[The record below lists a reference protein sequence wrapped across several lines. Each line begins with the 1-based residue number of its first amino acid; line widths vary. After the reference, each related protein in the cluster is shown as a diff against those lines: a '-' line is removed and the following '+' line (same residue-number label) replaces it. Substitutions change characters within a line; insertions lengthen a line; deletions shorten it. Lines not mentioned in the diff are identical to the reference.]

1 MDKVFNIQIG
11 GIKESIT
18 NLESLESALA
28 SIEKK
33 TENINKNGGFSVASK
48 DDIKNM
54 DELAKLTQKLELYDE
69 QYAKAV
75 AAAKKEISERN
86 KEVKTA
92 VEVENAYNTV
102 QNKTANT
109 YAEKQQ
115 RLQALGKII
124 RNTNAVTD
132 EEIANQK
139 ELIKEYAALNQEL
152 KDYDA
157 AMGNHYRNVGDYGQ
171 ATKNL
176 KQELREYQMEMA
188 NMLNNGVDKADPK
201 FVELAKKAGQLKDAM
216 QDAGEEMKR
225 FASDTK
231 RIDDVINIAQSATA
245 AFELYKGAMS
255 AFGFETEETEKAIQQ
270 LAGAMSIIQSLQTLS
285 NTLQEGS
292 ATAKLYHGALK
303 LLGVEF
309 ITNQKN
315 AIAATVANQGL
326 STAQKAASVS
336 AGVLRIA
343 LASIGLGLIIGLV
356 ATLVTHWED
365 LVGWFEKT
373 FPALKRMG
381 GLMNTLK
388 ATVMGLGKAI
398 VQWLTNPIKTL
409 GEVIGKVLKG
419 DFAGAIEAAKNG
431 LKNQFTGFG
440 KAFKEGFTD
449 QVNRGLEDM
458 TRKQAAEFDKQLTHQ
473 KNMITK
479 QKNAD
484 GTYRKEYIEA
494 NKKMFENRKKMYKK
508 DSDEYRK
515 VLEDEAQFYQQ
526 VEDAKTSANAK
537 GNKARAA
544 ANKKAAADAKKAA
557 EEQRKAENDAA
568 KGRIAANKDYQKEL
582 VNQKSIENKFLQKQI
597 ELEADRYSTGP
608 IEKFVKKMKEL
619 NDLKSGSAENTE
631 EQINKEYELLE
642 RWGEFANIFDD
653 NQKAVEKL
661 KSGWSGVF
669 SEMWIAYDEGDD
681 KLREA
686 IGDTLKFTDKVTEE
700 QFTRIKIMLQKHKNF
715 LLQNEIE
722 QKEGLKDINER
733 IMGTSKAELDRLS
746 KDADRAFKILKD
758 KVKEFNVDPVVK
770 DNIWGKLFGVTDKDK
785 TLKKYEYIKQHWI
798 KTMEE
803 IDNIVNQENAKWD
816 EYIGMVTALYG
827 EDSKRY
833 KDAVQEKMDALQRLY
848 DLQEEVA
855 KRANTP
861 TSLQGDYNGDNNPD
875 TKPKKKLWYGKGDK
889 KQDGTP
895 YSVLDNLANL
905 FENLDEMVLAPA
917 MDTFSMYMDF
927 AIEETQQKL
936 EQVEELHDKALDKVS
951 ESADK
956 IKELNEA
963 LKDSSNDNLDATKQ
977 QLADEQLLYAQR
989 LAEERKL
996 QEQEKGL
1003 KNKAAQQEA
1012 NARKMELRYQ
1022 MFMAIA
1028 NTAQGASKALA
1039 TWGWPLGPVFAG
1051 IMAVLGAVQVGL
1063 IAKQIGAI
1071 KPIKYADGGLLV
1083 GKSHAQGGIP
1093 AMGGQVELEGSE
1105 YVVSKKNTAKYLD
1118 VLTKINK
1125 NDPSVRYL
1133 QGSSKKVNA
1142 DTKIRKFANG
1152 GMVPNFGMIDDNLQR
1167 NNSSNRL
1174 MNAIGNIDM
1183 QPVVAVKDIWRV
1195 EDRLVKVRSLAGKS
1209 SH

>member
-33 TENINKNGGFSVASK
+33 TENINKNGGFSVVSK
-48 DDIKNM
+48 DDMRNM

-92 VEVENAYNTV
+92 VDVENAYNTV

-139 ELIKEYAALNQEL
+139 ELIRQYADLNQEL

-176 KQELREYQMEMA
+176 KQELREYQTEMA

-270 LAGAMSIIQSLQTLS
+270 LAGAMSIIQSLQSLS

-326 STAQKAASVS
+326 SAAQKAASVS

-398 VQWLTNPIKTL
+398 VHWLTNPIKTL
-409 GEVIGKVLKG
+409 ADVMGKVLKG
-419 DFAGAIEAAKNG
+419 DFSGAIEAAKNG

-458 TRKQAAEFDKQLTHQ
+458 TRKQATELDKQLTHQ

-526 VEDAKTSANAK
+526 VEDAKTSANTKA
-537 GNKARAA
+537 NKARTA
-544 ANKKAAADAKKAA
+544 ANKKAAADAKKA
-557 EEQRKAENDAA
+557 EEERIKAENDAA
-568 KGRIAANKDYQKEL
+568 KGRITADKDYQKEL
-582 VNQKSIENKFLQKQI
+582 VNQRSIENKFLQKQK
-597 ELEADRYSTGP
+597 ELEADVYATGP
-608 IEKFVKKMKEL
+608 LDKFVEKMKEL
-619 NDLKSGSAENTE
+619 NDLKKGSASTTE

-642 RWGEFANIFDD
+642 LWGEYVNIFPE
-653 NQKAVEKL
+653 NQKEVEKL
-661 KSGWSGVF
+661 KSDWGDMLD
-669 SEMWIAYDEGDD
+669 EMYNAYLEGDD

-686 IGDTLKFTDKVTEE
+686 IGDTVKLTEE
-700 QFTRIKIMLQKHKNF
+700 QFTRIKIILQKHKNF
-715 LLQNEIE
+715 ILQNANE
-722 QKEGLKDINER
+722 QEEGMRGIQER
-733 IMGTSKAELDRLS
+733 IIGTSKAELDRLS

-758 KVKEFNVDPVVK
+758 KVKEMNVDPVVK

-785 TLKKYEYIKQHWI
+785 TLEKYEEIKQEWI
-798 KTMEE
+798 KTKVE
-803 IDNIVNQENAKWD
+803 IDGIINQEETKWNA
-816 EYIGMVTALYG
+816 YIDKVEKLYG
-827 EDSKRY
+827 EDSNKY
-833 KDAVQEKMDALQRLY
+833 KDAVQQKIDALQKLK

-875 TKPKKKLWYGKGDK
+875 TPKPKKKLWYGKGDK

-895 YSVLDNLANL
+895 YSILDNMSNL

-963 LKDSSNDNLDATKQ
+963 LKDSSNDNMDATKQ

-996 QEQEKGL
+996 QEQERAL

-1022 MFMAIA
+1022 MVMAMA

-1039 TWGWPLGPVFAG
+1039 DWGWPLGAVFAG
-1051 IMAVLGAVQVGL
+1051 IMGALGAVQVGL

-1167 NNSSNRL
+1167 NNSSNRI
-1174 MNAIGNIDM
+1174 MSMIDGINF
-1183 QPVVAVKDIWRV
+1183 QPVVSVVDFQKV
-1195 EDRLVKVRSLAGKS
+1195 ENRLTKVRSLAGRS
-1209 SH
+1209 SR

>member
-33 TENINKNGGFSVASK
+33 TENINKNGGFSVVSK
-48 DDIKNM
+48 DDMKNM
-54 DELAKLTQKLELYDE
+54 DELAKLTQKIAQYDE
-69 QYAKAV
+69 EYSKAV
-75 AAAKKEISERN
+75 ASAKKQLSEKN

-176 KQELREYQMEMA
+176 KQELREYQTEMA
-188 NMLNNGVDKADPK
+188 NMLTNGVDKADPK

-326 STAQKAASVS
+326 SAAQKAASVS

-373 FPALKRMG
+373 FPALKKMG
-381 GLMNTLK
+381 GLMNGLK

-398 VQWLTNPIKTL
+398 VHWLTNPIKTL
-409 GEVIGKVLKG
+409 ADVMGKVLKG
-419 DFAGAIEAAKNG
+419 DFSGAIEAAKNG
-431 LKNQFTGFG
+431 LKNQFTGFA

-458 TRKQAAEFDKQLTHQ
+458 TRKQATELDKQLTHQ

-484 GTYRKEYIEA
+484 GTYRKDYIEA
-494 NKKMFENRKKMYKK
+494 NRKMFENRKKMYKK

-526 VEDAKTSANAK
+526 VEDAKTSAADKAAK
-537 GNKARAA
+537 KRAA
-544 ANKKAAADAKKAA
+544 DAKKAAADAKKAA

-568 KGRIAANKDYQKEL
+568 KGRIAADKDYQKEL
-582 VNQKSIENKFLQKQI
+582 LNEYSIRNKLNQKMVEQ
-597 ELEADRYSTGP
+597 EAEKYSHGP
-608 IEKFVKKMKEL
+608 ISKFIAKMKEL
-619 NDLKSGSAENTE
+619 LKLKTQEDVESQKGIEK
-631 EQINKEYELLE
+631 QIEINEL
-642 RWGEFANIFDD
+642 WGEFANIFPD
-653 NQKAVEKL
+653 NQKEIEGLRKNWETSLHVMSKLYRVSEDELRKYLSDTVEL
-661 KSGWSGVF
+661 
-669 SEMWIAYDEGDD
+669 
-681 KLREA
+681 
-686 IGDTLKFTDKVTEE
+686 TDE
-700 QFTRIKIMLQKHKNF
+700 QFTRLKTIMQKYSNF
-715 LLQNEIE
+715 RQQQGIDRYETERDISIRIADA
-722 QKEGLKDINER
+722 QKV
-733 IMGTSKAELDRLS
+733 ELDTLS
-746 KDADRAFKILKD
+746 KNADRAFKILKD

-785 TLKKYEYIKQHWI
+785 TLEKYEKIKQEWI
-798 KTMEE
+798 KTKGE
-803 IDNIVNQENAKWD
+803 IDGIINQEEAKWNA
-816 EYIGMVTALYG
+816 YINRVEELYG
-827 EDSKRY
+827 EDSNKY
-833 KDAVQEKMDALQRLY
+833 KDAVQQKIDALQKLK

-895 YSVLDNLANL
+895 YSVLDNIVNV

-1022 MFMAIA
+1022 MFMAMA

-1039 TWGWPLGPVFAG
+1039 DWGWPLGPVFAG
-1051 IMAVLGAVQVGL
+1051 FMGALGAVQVGL

-1071 KPIKYADGGLLV
+1071 KPIKYADGGILQ

-1093 AMGGQVELEGSE
+1093 VGNTGLEVEGGEM
-1105 YVVSKKNTAKYLD
+1105 VVNKKDTARYAD
-1118 VLTKINK
+1118 VLAKINR

-1152 GMVPNFGMIDDNLQR
+1152 GQLNFQMADENLRANQ
-1167 NNSSNRL
+1167 STSRL

-1195 EDRLVKVRSLAGKS
+1195 EDRLVKVRSLSGKIG
-1209 SH
+1209 H

>member
-33 TENINKNGGFSVASK
+33 TENINKNGGFSVVSK
-48 DDIKNM
+48 DDMRNM

-92 VEVENAYNTV
+92 VDVENAYNTV

-152 KDYDA
+152 K
-157 AMGNHYRNVGDYGQ
+157 DYGQ

-381 GLMNTLK
+381 GLMNALK

-409 GEVIGKVLKG
+409 ADVMGKVLKG

-431 LKNQFTGFG
+431 LKNQFTGFA

-484 GTYRKEYIEA
+484 GTYRKDYIEA

-537 GNKARAA
+537 ANKARAA
-544 ANKKAAADAKKAA
+544 ANKKAAADAKKA
-557 EEQRKAENDAA
+557 EEERIKAENDAA

-582 VNQKSIENKFLQKQI
+582 LNENLIWNKLNQKNVERQAEVYNH
-597 ELEADRYSTGP
+597 GP
-608 IEKFVKKMKEL
+608 ISKFIEKMKEL
-619 NDLKSGSAENTE
+619 LKLKTQEDVESQKGIEK
-631 EQINKEYELLE
+631 QIEINEL
-642 RWGEFANIFDD
+642 WGEFANIFPE
-653 NQKAVEKL
+653 NQKAIEGLRKTWETELTKMSKIYRV
-661 KSGWSGVF
+661 
-669 SEMWIAYDEGDD
+669 DEEY
-681 KLREA
+681 LREYFSKT
-686 IGDTLKFTDKVTEE
+686 IEMTDE
-700 QFTRIKIMLQKHKNF
+700 QFTRLKTILQKYNNFRMQQRNDRLEAERDISIKIADA
-715 LLQNEIE
+715 E
-722 QKEGLKDINER
+722 
-733 IMGTSKAELDRLS
+733 KAELDSLS

-785 TLKKYEYIKQHWI
+785 TIKKYEYIKQHWI

-803 IDNIVNQENAKWD
+803 IDNIVNQENVKWD
-816 EYIGMVTALYG
+816 EYIDRVKELYD
-827 EDSKRY
+827 EDSNKY
-833 KDAVQEKMDALQRLY
+833 KEAVQQKMDALQRLY

-861 TSLQGDYNGDNNPD
+861 TSLQGDYNGDGKSD

-895 YSVLDNLANL
+895 YSVLDNIVNV

-1022 MFMAIA
+1022 MFMAMA

-1039 TWGWPLGPVFAG
+1039 DWGWPLGPVFAG
-1051 IMAVLGAVQVGL
+1051 FMGALGAVQVGL

-1167 NNSSNRL
+1167 NNSSNRI
-1174 MNAIGNIDM
+1174 MSMIDGINF
-1183 QPVVAVKDIWRV
+1183 QPVVSVVDFQKV
-1195 EDRLVKVRSLAGKS
+1195 ENRLTKVRSLAGRS
-1209 SH
+1209 SR

>member
-54 DELAKLTQKLELYDE
+54 DELAKLTQKIAQYDE
-69 QYAKAV
+69 EYSKAV
-75 AAAKKEISERN
+75 ASAKKQLSEKN

-176 KQELREYQMEMA
+176 KQELREYQTEMA
-188 NMLNNGVDKADPK
+188 NMLTNGVDKADPK

-343 LASIGLGLIIGLV
+343 LASIGIGLIIGLV

-373 FPALKRMG
+373 FPALKKMG
-381 GLMNTLK
+381 GLMNGLK

-398 VQWLTNPIKTL
+398 VHWLTNPIKTL
-409 GEVIGKVLKG
+409 ADVMGKVLKG

-431 LKNQFTGFG
+431 LKNQFTGFA

-484 GTYRKEYIEA
+484 GTYRKDYIEA
-494 NKKMFENRKKMYKK
+494 NRKMFENRKKMYKK

-526 VEDAKTSANAK
+526 VEDAKTSANTKA
-537 GNKARAA
+537 NKARAA
-544 ANKKAAADAKKAA
+544 ANKKAAADAKKA
-557 EEQRKAENDAA
+557 EEERIKAENDAA
-568 KGRIAANKDYQKEL
+568 KGRIAADKDYKKEL
-582 VNQKSIENKFLQKQI
+582 VNQRSIENKFLQKQK
-597 ELEADRYSTGP
+597 ELEADVYATGP
-608 IEKFVKKMKEL
+608 LDKFVEKMKEL
-619 NDLKSGSAENTE
+619 NDLKKGSASTTE
-631 EQINKEYELLE
+631 EQINKEFELLE
-642 RWGEFANIFDD
+642 LWGEYVNIFPE
-653 NQKAVEKL
+653 NQKSLEGL
-661 KSGWSGVF
+661 KDVWGDMLD
-669 SEMWIAYDEGDD
+669 EMYNAYLEGDD
-681 KLREA
+681 KLKEV
-686 IGDTLKFTDKVTEE
+686 IGDTVKLTEE
-700 QFTRIKIMLQKHKNF
+700 QFTRIKIILQKHKNF
-715 LLQNEIE
+715 ILQNANE
-722 QKEGLKDINER
+722 QEEGMRGIQER
-733 IMGTSKAELDRLS
+733 IIGTSKAELDRLS

-758 KVKEFNVDPVVK
+758 KVKEMNVDPVVK

-785 TLKKYEYIKQHWI
+785 TLEKYEKIKQEWI
-798 KTMEE
+798 KTKGE
-803 IDNIVNQENAKWD
+803 IDGIINQEETKWNA
-816 EYIGMVTALYG
+816 YIDRVKEHYG
-827 EDSKRY
+827 EDSNKY
-833 KDAVQEKMDALQRLY
+833 KEAVQQKIDALQKLY
-848 DLQEEVA
+848 DLQTEVA

-875 TKPKKKLWYGKGDK
+875 TPKPKKQLWDK
-889 KQDGTP
+889 TKP
-895 YSVLDNLANL
+895 VIDNMAQL
-905 FENLDEMVLAPA
+905 FEHMDEMVLAPA

-1022 MFMAIA
+1022 MFMAMA

-1039 TWGWPLGPVFAG
+1039 EWGWPLGPVFAG
-1051 IMAVLGAVQVGL
+1051 IMGVLGAVQVGL

-1152 GMVPNFGMIDDNLQR
+1152 GMLPNFGMIDDNLQR
-1167 NNSSNRL
+1167 NNSSNKI
-1174 MNAIGNIDM
+1174 MSMIDGINF
-1183 QPVVAVKDIWRV
+1183 QPVVSVVDFQKV
-1195 EDRLVKVRSLAGKS
+1195 ENRLTKVRSLAGKS

>member
-1 MDKVFNIQIG
+1 MDKLFHIQIG

-139 ELIKEYAALNQEL
+139 ELIRQYADLNQEL

-381 GLMNTLK
+381 GLMNGLK

-409 GEVIGKVLKG
+409 ADVMGKVLKG

-431 LKNQFTGFG
+431 LKNQFTGFA

-526 VEDAKTSANAK
+526 VEDAKTSANDKA
-537 GNKARAA
+537 NKARAA
-544 ANKKAAADAKKAA
+544 ANKKTAADAKKAA

-568 KGRIAANKDYQKEL
+568 KGRIAADKDYQKEL
-582 VNQKSIENKFLQKQI
+582 INQRSIENKFLQKQKEFEAEAISSRSI
-597 ELEADRYSTGP
+597 EE
-608 IEKFVKKMKEL
+608 FVKKMKEL

-642 RWGEFANIFDD
+642 LWGEFTNIFPE
-653 NQKAVEKL
+653 NQKEVEKL
-661 KSGWSGVF
+661 KSVWGDILNNMF
-669 SEMWIAYDEGDD
+669 DAYDEGDD

-686 IGDTLKFTDKVTEE
+686 IGDTVKLTEE
-700 QFTRIKIMLQKHKNF
+700 QFTRIKIILQKHKNF
-715 LLQNEIE
+715 LLQNSNE
-722 QKEGLKDINER
+722 QEEGMRGIQEKI
-733 IMGTSKAELDRLS
+733 IGTSKAELDSLS
-746 KDADRAFKILKD
+746 KSADMAFKILKD
-758 KVKEFNVDPVVK
+758 KVKQFNVDPVVK

-785 TLKKYEYIKQHWI
+785 TLKKYEYIKQHWV

-803 IDNIVNQENAKWD
+803 IDNIVNQENYKWD
-816 EYIGMVTALYG
+816 AYIDRVKELYG
-827 EDSKRY
+827 EDSNKY
-833 KDAVQEKMDALQRLY
+833 KEAVQEKMDALQRLY

-895 YSVLDNLANL
+895 YSVLDNLSNL

-963 LKDSSNDNLDATKQ
+963 LKDSSNDNMDATKQ

-1051 IMAVLGAVQVGL
+1051 IMAALGAVQVGL

-1071 KPIKYADGGLLV
+1071 KPIKYADGGILQ

-1093 AMGGQVELEGSE
+1093 VGNTGLEVEGGEM
-1105 YVVSKKNTAKYLD
+1105 VVNKKDTARYAD
-1118 VLTKINK
+1118 VLSKINR

-1142 DTKIRKFANG
+1142 DAKIRKFANG
-1152 GMVPNFGMIDDNLQR
+1152 GQLNFQMADENLRANQ
-1167 NNSSNRL
+1167 STSRL

>member
-33 TENINKNGGFSVASK
+33 TENINKNGGFSVVSK
-48 DDIKNM
+48 DEMRNM

-92 VEVENAYNTV
+92 VDVENAYNTV

-157 AMGNHYRNVGDYGQ
+157 VMGNHYRNVGDYGQ

-373 FPALKRMG
+373 FPALKKMG

-398 VQWLTNPIKTL
+398 VHWLTNPIKTL

-431 LKNQFTGFG
+431 LKNQFTGFA

-458 TRKQAAEFDKQLTHQ
+458 TRKQATELDKQLTHQ

-484 GTYRKEYIEA
+484 GTYRKDYIEA

-526 VEDAKTSANAK
+526 VEDAKTSASDKAAK
-537 GNKARAA
+537 KRAA
-544 ANKKAAADAKKAA
+544 DAKKAAADAKKAA

-582 VNQKSIENKFLQKQI
+582 LNEYSIRNKLNQKMVEQ
-597 ELEADRYSTGP
+597 EAEKYSHGP
-608 IEKFVKKMKEL
+608 ISKYIEKMKEL
-619 NDLKSGSAENTE
+619 LELKTQEDVESQKGIEK
-631 EQINKEYELLE
+631 QIEMNEL
-642 RWGEFANIFDD
+642 WGEFANIFPD
-653 NQKAVEKL
+653 NQKEIEGLRKNWETSLHVMSKL
-661 KSGWSGVF
+661 YRV
-669 SEMWIAYDEGDD
+669 SENE
-681 KLREA
+681 LRKYLS
-686 IGDTLKFTDKVTEE
+686 DTVQLTDE
-700 QFTRIKIMLQKHKNF
+700 QFTRLKTIMQKYSNF
-715 LLQNEIE
+715 RQQQGIDRYETE
-722 QKEGLKDINER
+722 RDISIR
-733 IMGTSKAELDRLS
+733 IADSQKAELDTLS
-746 KDADRAFKILKD
+746 KNADRAFKILKD

-785 TLKKYEYIKQHWI
+785 TLKKYDYIKQHWI

-803 IDNIVNQENAKWD
+803 IDDIVNQENVKWD
-816 EYIGMVTALYG
+816 EYIDRIKELYG
-827 EDSKRY
+827 EDSNRY
-833 KDAVQEKMDALQRLY
+833 KQACQEKIDALQRLY

-875 TKPKKKLWYGKGDK
+875 TPKPKKQLWDK
-889 KQDGTP
+889 TKP
-895 YSVLDNLANL
+895 VIDNMAQL
-905 FENLDEMVLAPA
+905 FEHMDEMVLAPA

-956 IKELNEA
+956 IKELNDS

-1022 MFMAIA
+1022 MFMAMA

-1039 TWGWPLGPVFAG
+1039 DWGFPLGPVFAG
-1051 IMAVLGAVQVGL
+1051 IMAALGAVQVGL

-1071 KPIKYADGGLLV
+1071 KPIKYADGGILQ

-1093 AMGGQVELEGSE
+1093 VGNTGLEVEGGEM
-1105 YVVSKKNTAKYLD
+1105 VVNKKDTARYAD
-1118 VLTKINK
+1118 VLAKINR

-1133 QGSSKKVNA
+1133 QGGKQNA

-1167 NNSSNRL
+1167 NNSSNRI